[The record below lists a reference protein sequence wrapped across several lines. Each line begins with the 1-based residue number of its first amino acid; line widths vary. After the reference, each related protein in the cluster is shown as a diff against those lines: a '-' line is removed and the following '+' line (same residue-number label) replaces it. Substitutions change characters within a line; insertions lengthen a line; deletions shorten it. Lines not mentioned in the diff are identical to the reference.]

1 VILSSASFG
10 EDVSETEAGLCRAR
24 IKERIG
30 MKMGKKEVLREERRK
45 KREMGVTGFQVGE
58 DNLLSFKLTLR
69 WDLALNIL

>member
-45 KREMGVTGFQVGE
+45 KREMGVTE
-58 DNLLSFKLTLR
+58 DFKWGKITYCHS
-69 WDLALNIL
+69 N

>member
-30 MKMGKKEVLREERRK
+30 MKMGKKGGKEKE
-45 KREMGVTGFQVGE
+45 KRDGC
-58 DNLLSFKLTLR
+58 D
-69 WDLALNIL
+69 